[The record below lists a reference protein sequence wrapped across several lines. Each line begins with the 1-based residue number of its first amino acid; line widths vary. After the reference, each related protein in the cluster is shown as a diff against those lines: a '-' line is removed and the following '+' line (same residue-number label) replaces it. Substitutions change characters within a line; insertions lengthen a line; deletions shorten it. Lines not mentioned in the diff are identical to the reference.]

1 MHSYKLRI
9 SSIFEGRKEKALAVP
24 DYRWLFVGDIPLLYE
39 KKRVARQLKIE
50 TWLDLSQLL
59 QDLKLK
65 KLERGKVTPKG
76 LSYLV

>member
-1 MHSYKLRI
+1 
-9 SSIFEGRKEKALAVP
+9 
-24 DYRWLFVGDIPLLYE
+24 LFVGDIPLLYE

-65 KLERGKVTPKG
+65 KLEQGKVAPKG